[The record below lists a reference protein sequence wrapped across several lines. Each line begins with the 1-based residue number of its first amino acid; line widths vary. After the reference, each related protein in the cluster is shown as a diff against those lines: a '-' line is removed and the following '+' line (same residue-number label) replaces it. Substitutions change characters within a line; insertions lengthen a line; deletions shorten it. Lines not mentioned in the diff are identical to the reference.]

1 MSSANVV
8 PIKCNPISGSGSGRE
23 EIQRLTQKL
32 EEHGFTGRLFSER
45 EELSEFASDPSN
57 RQAIRAIVAAGG
69 DGTVG
74 DLINR
79 HPEFPIS
86 ILPLGTENLLAK
98 HFGLMRD
105 GALVADV
112 IAEGFTVQRDLGVLK
127 VADSQSDRRFA
138 VMASFGIDADV
149 VHRTDAQR
157 TGRITKWNYFQPML
171 EAFRTYNYPELRLY
185 VDDAA
190 EPVVTNLLIAVNLPA
205 YALGLPVAAAA
216 DGSDGLLDL
225 RLFHGASALQ
235 TLRHGLFLALNQHE
249 QMSDVECMQ
258 ARRVRIES
266 DAPVPAQVDGDP
278 AGTTPASLEVYTS
291 AFSILVPRPDGA
303 A

>member
-1 MSSANVV
+1 MNSAQLV
-8 PIKCNPISGSGSGRE
+8 PIQSNPKSGSGAGQQE
-23 EIQRLTQKL
+23 LERLTRRL
-32 EEHGFTGRLFSER
+32 EELGFDGRLFSRR
-45 EELSEFASDPSN
+45 EELDEFVSDAAN
-57 RQAIRAIVAAGG
+57 HDQIRAIVAAGG

-74 DLINR
+74 DVINR

-98 HFGLMRD
+98 HFGLACD
-105 GALVADV
+105 GALVANV
-112 IAEGFTVQRDLGVLK
+112 IAEGFTVQRDLGVL
-127 VADSQSDRRFA
+127 QSAGSTIDRRFTI
-138 VMASFGIDADV
+138 MASFGIDADV

-171 EAFRTYNYPELRLY
+171 DSFRNYEYPELRLY
-185 VDDAA
+185 VDDAT
-190 EPVVTNLLIAVNLPA
+190 EPVVTNLFIAVNLPA

-235 TLRHGLFLALNQHE
+235 TLRHWLFVAFNQHE
-249 QMSDVECMQ
+249 QMSDVECIQ

-266 DAPVPAQVDGDP
+266 DAAVPAQVDGDP
-278 AGTTPASLEVYTS
+278 AGTTPAILQVD
-291 AFSILVPRPDGA
+291 AAALSILVPRPDGTS
-303 A
+303 